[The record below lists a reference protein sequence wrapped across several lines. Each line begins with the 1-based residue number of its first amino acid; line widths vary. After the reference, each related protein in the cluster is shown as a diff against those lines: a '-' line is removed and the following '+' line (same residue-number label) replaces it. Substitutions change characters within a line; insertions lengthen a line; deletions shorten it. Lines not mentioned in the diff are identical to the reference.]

1 MNVMRQQSLSF
12 RIVPIRFVIVYG
24 MNIRCAVILLCISF
38 KSNEIATGTA
48 GIQESWSFHSF
59 IAYLMKIT

>member
-12 RIVPIRFVIVYG
+12 RIVPILFVIEYG

-38 KSNEIATGTA
+38 KSTEIATGTS
-48 GIQESWSFHSF
+48 GMQESWSFHSLIVF
-59 IAYLMKIT
+59 LMKIT